1 MEQGCVWK
9 STDGSFLAFIK
20 SYRKQQ
26 LTLKFHDIAVYVS
39 QTASREC
46 IYNSTSG
53 FPPFIKK
60 KKKKKATVIFPHL
73 DGNDS
78 RLWGGFNDSP
88 FNNVKSSLPANELL
102 AALFAQGG
110 EIKTLLGPFTVKDMK
125 HLAAVHTSCQA
136 NVMTQRDVLHNE

>member
-1 MEQGCVWK
+1 MQFTFHRQRHESAFTTQRQGSHHLSK
-9 STDGSFLAFIK
+9 
-20 SYRKQQ
+20 
-26 LTLKFHDIAVYVS
+26 
-39 QTASREC
+39 
-46 IYNSTSG
+46 
-53 FPPFIKK
+53 KK

-73 DGNDS
+73 VGNDS
-78 RLWGGFNDSP
+78 RLWDGFNDSP